1 MLVFCRFAALRT
13 DTVRQLQE
21 VHRMKKRTRRRPAR
35 HFHPLGIV
43 LLAALA
49 ISSSLALWTRAMDAL
64 SERDAFSAEDNAAPP
79 DTAPVGNAQG
89 DLILVNADASYDP
102 ETAEDL
108 VSVYEEKNSS
118 YYVKD
123 TALSVCRRVMTPLND
138 WMADFEAATG
148 CSNVNIVAGYRTQDD
163 QQQLYDAA
171 VQNHGSD
178 YAASYLAQPGCSE
191 HHTGLAVDFALYLE
205 ASGATADFTGTGDY
219 AWLVEHAWEY
229 GFIRR
234 YPENKRDVTGIAY
247 EAWHFRYV
255 GVPHAWYMQENGLC
269 LEEYLQLL
277 REKASEA
284 APLRFTCQAIA
295 YAVYAAASP
304 PAGGAAD
311 CSADNLGGYIV
322 TVTE

>member
-1 MLVFCRFAALRT
+1 
-13 DTVRQLQE
+13 
-21 VHRMKKRTRRRPAR
+21 MKKRTRRPAR

-49 ISSSLALWTRAMDAL
+49 ICSSLALWTRAMDAL
-64 SERDAFSAEDNAAPP
+64 SERDAFSAEDDAAPP

-148 CSNVNIVAGYRTQDD
+148 CS
-163 QQQLYDAA
+163 
-171 VQNHGSD
+171 
-178 YAASYLAQPGCSE
+178 E

-205 ASGATADFTGTGDY
+205 DSGATADFTGTGDY

-322 TVTE
+322 TVME

>member
-1 MLVFCRFAALRT
+1 
-13 DTVRQLQE
+13 
-21 VHRMKKRTRRRPAR
+21 MKERARRRPAR
-35 HFHPLGIV
+35 RLHPLGIV

-49 ISSSLALWTRAMDAL
+49 LCGSLALWIRAIDTL
-64 SERDAFSAEDNAAPP
+64 PEDDAFSAEDDAAQPNA
-79 DTAPVGNAQG
+79 TLVGNAQG
-89 DLILVNADASYDP
+89 DLILVNANVSYDP

-108 VSVYEEKNSS
+108 VSVYEEKNSC

-123 TALSVCRRVMTPLND
+123 TALSVSRRVMTPLNS

-148 CSNVNIVAGYRTQDD
+148 CSNVNIVAGYRSLDY

-191 HHTGLAVDFALYLE
+191 HHTGLAIDFALYLE
-205 ASGATADFTGTGDY
+205 DSGATADFTGTGDY

-234 YPENKRDVTGIAY
+234 YPADKRDVTGIAY

-255 GVPHAWYMQENGLC
+255 GVPHAWYMQENDLC

-277 REKASEA
+277 RKKTSEA
-284 APLRFTCQAIA
+284 NPLRFSCQGTH

-304 PAGGAAD
+304 PAGGAAG

>member
-1 MLVFCRFAALRT
+1 MKERT
-13 DTVRQLQE
+13 
-21 VHRMKKRTRRRPAR
+21 KRRPAR
-35 HFHPLGIV
+35 RLHPMGIV

-49 ISSSLALWTRAMDAL
+49 ICGSLALWTRAMDTL
-64 SERDAFSAEDNAAPP
+64 PEGDDFSAEDGAAPSG
-79 DTAPVGNAQG
+79 TAPAGNAQG
-89 DLILVNADASYDP
+89 DLILVNADAPYDP

-108 VSVYEEKNSS
+108 VSVYEEKNRS

-123 TALSVCRRVMTPLND
+123 TALSVSRRVIMPLNN

-171 VQNHGSD
+171 VQNHGND
-178 YAASYLAQPGCSE
+178 YAASYLAKPGCSE

-205 ASGATADFTGTGDY
+205 DSGATADFTGTGDY

-277 REKASEA
+277 REKTSED
-284 APLRFTCQAIA
+284 APLRFTCQGTH
-295 YAVYAAASP
+295 YVVYAAASP
-304 PAGGAAD
+304 PESGEAD

-322 TVTE
+322 TATE